1 MTRGSDRLLPLTR
14 ALLVTGIVLTG
25 ATGVGL
31 WLLPANTEDYW
42 AWTIRA
48 TPSASFLGAGYVGA
62 SVSLVLALVERRWRH
77 ARASVV
83 SALVFTAV
91 ALLTTLRHPGPFEWG
106 ADAAALPRAAAWTWL
121 AVYVAL
127 PPVAALVLVLQDRR
141 ATPAGREAPLGR
153 ATILALVVAGAAI
166 GTVGL
171 LLLAEWG
178 SLLSAWPWPLTP
190 LTADLVGAWLV
201 TASATLLWIALR
213 ERDAARARPAAVG
226 GAVFAI
232 LALAAALRSWD
243 DLDGGRATV
252 VYTGGVLV
260 ACVGLV
266 AFALVAY
273 RTAPGAGQ
281 ESYRPTP

>member
-1 MTRGSDRLLPLTR
+1 MTEGSDPLLPLTR

-31 WLLPANTEDYW
+31 WLLPADTEDYW

-48 TPSASFLGAGYVGA
+48 APSASFLGAGYVGA
-62 SVSLVLALVERRWRH
+62 SVSLVLALAEGRWRR

-91 ALLTTLRHPGPFEWG
+91 ALTTTARHSGPFEWG

-121 AVYVAL
+121 VVYVAL

-141 ATPAGREAPLGR
+141 AAPITRAARLGPA
-153 ATILALVVAGAAI
+153 TTVALVVAGAVI
-166 GTVGL
+166 GAVGL

-178 SLLSAWPWPLTP
+178 TLLSAWPWPLTP

-213 ERDAARARPAAVG
+213 ERDATRARPAATG

-232 LALAAALRSWD
+232 LALVAALRSWD

-252 VYTGGVLV
+252 VYLGGVVV
-260 ACVGLV
+260 ACVGLA
-266 AFALVAY
+266 AFALAAY
-273 RTAPGAGQ
+273 RTAPGATQ
-281 ESYRPTP
+281 EPYRPTP